1 MLHVQLFTFLCFSRC
16 FNFFL
21 LIKITSNLK
30 YLIFQLMICAQNKS
44 QQEFSD
50 EFLHYI
56 LNGAKTC
63 KKFQHLFT
71 NKYKTKLFK

>member
-1 MLHVQLFTFLCFSRC
+1 
-16 FNFFL
+16 
-21 LIKITSNLK
+21 
-30 YLIFQLMICAQNKS
+30 MICAQNKS